1 MSDFKIRINKISKNK
16 GKIILANDYS
26 STTKNLEAKTI
37 KNIKTL
43 NKFLCGI
50 KFNFHLL
57 LPLGIKEITRINKLA
72 HKYDLQ
78 TIADIK

>member
-1 MSDFKIRINKISKNK
+1 MSDFKTKINKISKNK

-26 STTKNLEAKTI
+26 NTTKNLEAKTI

-50 KFNFHLL
+50 KINFHLL
-57 LPLGIKEITRINKLA
+57 LPLGLKEISRINS
-72 HKYDLQ
+72 
-78 TIADIK
+78 TEGISSSSGS